1 MIFFRVT
8 QNINIKTTDGTMVN
22 YFKFK
27 EPSNLENET
36 LYISTYDD
44 FKDLR
49 EIFSKVDKEKYF
61 AKVFNE
67 EKVRTLAN
75 FPIELGITNVD
86 EYNNKENSSNSTC
99 QNIKKV
105 DIYKQLKNIQK
116 DEITIAI
123 IGGVGVSISQ
133 IVSSCTALRILHKK
147 LKQIYKNI
155 KFDIYLNASNNSYYT
170 REKQIYQTQEYINNV
185 LPLSITAK
193 KLCEYDYFIDNSL
206 SINFLGLDFL
216 NYVDAWLFRFG
227 IDYEKISDNQKYNQ
241 LNLSGYKVQDILRDK
256 INEAKSK
263 GKLLLFHPYSANINK
278 SIPQTIA
285 VDILKELL
293 LKADDYMII
302 STLLID
308 SKIKDDRFVDLTKES
323 KNLNDFMYIISSM
336 DKIIT
341 ADTSTYH
348 ISDAFMIPTITIFTD
363 ENYLKKIKYFKYTK
377 AILIKDKSKNLSKFI
392 YENDS
397 LIINKFESWNKLK
410 VNRIIKLLDTFWY
423 NSGLKKY
430 KKG

>member
-36 LYISTYDD
+36 LYVSTNDD

-49 EIFSKVDKEKYF
+49 EIFSKVDKDKYF
-61 AKVFNE
+61 AKVFND
-67 EKVRTLAN
+67 EKIRTLEN

-86 EYNNKENSSNSTC
+86 EYNNKENSSKVTC
-99 QNIKKV
+99 QDIKKV

-116 DEITIAI
+116 DEVTVAI
-123 IGGVGVSISQ
+123 IGGLGFSISQ
-133 IVSSCTALRILHKK
+133 VLSSCTALRILHKK

-170 REKQIYQTQEYINNV
+170 REKQIYQTQEYINNI
-185 LPLSITAK
+185 LPLSITVK

-227 IDYEKISDNQKYNQ
+227 IDYEKIADNEKYNQ
-241 LNLSGYKVQDILRDK
+241 LNLSNYKVQDSLKNKLIDL
-256 INEAKSK
+256 KSK

-293 LKADDYMII
+293 LKADDYLII

-363 ENYLKKIKYFKYTK
+363 NNYLKKIKYYKYIK
-377 AILIKDKSKNLSKFI
+377 PILIKDKSKNLSKFV

-397 LIINKFESWNKLK
+397 LTINKFESWNKLK
-410 VNRIIKLLDTFWY
+410 VNRIIKLLDTF
-423 NSGLKKY
+423 
-430 KKG
+430 

>member
-49 EIFSKVDKEKYF
+49 EIFSKVDKDKYF

-363 ENYLKKIKYFKYTK
+363 SNYLKKIKYYKYIK
-377 AILIKDKSKNLSKFI
+377 PILIKDKSKNLSKFV

-397 LIINKFESWNKLK
+397 LTINKFESWNKLK
-410 VNRIIKLLDTFWY
+410 VNRIIKLLDTF
-423 NSGLKKY
+423 
-430 KKG
+430 

>member
-49 EIFSKVDKEKYF
+49 EIFSKVDKDKYF

-67 EKVRTLAN
+67 EKVRTLRN
-75 FPIELGITNVD
+75 FPIELGITNID
-86 EYNNKENSSNSTC
+86 EYNSRENSTITY
-99 QNIKKV
+99 QDIKKV

-116 DEITIAI
+116 DEITVAI
-123 IGGVGVSISQ
+123 IGGVGLSISQ
-133 IVSSCTALRILHKK
+133 TISSCTALRILHKK

-363 ENYLKKIKYFKYTK
+363 SDYLKKIKYYKYIK
-377 AILIKDKSKNLSKFI
+377 PILIKDKSKNLSKFV

-397 LIINKFESWNKLK
+397 LTINKFESWNKLK
-410 VNRIIKLLDTFWY
+410 VDRIIKLLDTF
-423 NSGLKKY
+423 
-430 KKG
+430 

>member
-49 EIFSKVDKEKYF
+49 EIFSRVDKDKYF

-67 EKVRTLAN
+67 EKIRALEN
-75 FPIELGITNVD
+75 FPIELGITNID
-86 EYNNKENSSNSTC
+86 EYNSRENSAITYHD
-99 QNIKKV
+99 IKKV

-116 DEITIAI
+116 DEITVAI
-123 IGGVGVSISQ
+123 IGGVGLSISQ
-133 IVSSCTALRILHKK
+133 TISSCTALRILHKK

-170 REKQIYQTQEYINNV
+170 REKQIYQTQEYINNI
-185 LPLSITAK
+185 LPLSVTVK

-216 NYVDAWLFRFG
+216 NYVDAWLFKFG
-227 IDYEKISDNQKYNQ
+227 IDYKKIVDDEKYNQ
-241 LNLSGYKVQDILRDK
+241 INLSNYQASDTLKNKLIDL
-256 INEAKSK
+256 KSK

-363 ENYLKKIKYFKYTK
+363 SDYLKKIKYYKYIK
-377 AILIKDKSKNLSKFI
+377 PILIKDKSKNLSKFI

-397 LIINKFESWNKLK
+397 LTINKFESWNKLK
-410 VNRIIKLLDTFWY
+410 VNRIIKLLDTF
-423 NSGLKKY
+423 
-430 KKG
+430 

>member
-49 EIFSKVDKEKYF
+49 EIFSRVDKDKYF

-67 EKVRTLAN
+67 EKIRALEN
-75 FPIELGITNVD
+75 FPIELGITNID
-86 EYNNKENSSNSTC
+86 EYNSRENSN
-99 QNIKKV
+99 NIYQDIKAV
-105 DIYKQLKNIQK
+105 DIYKQLKNIKK
-116 DEITIAI
+116 DEICIAI
-123 IGGVGVSISQ
+123 IGGVGKSISET
-133 IVSSCTALRILHKK
+133 ISSCTALRILHKK
-147 LKQIYKNI
+147 LKEIYKNI

-170 REKQIYQTQEYINNV
+170 REKQIYQTQEYINNI
-185 LPLSITAK
+185 LPLSVTVK

-216 NYVDAWLFRFG
+216 NYVDAWLFKFG
-227 IDYEKISDNQKYNQ
+227 IDYKKIVDDEKYNQ
-241 LNLSGYKVQDILRDK
+241 INLSNYQASDSLKNKLIDL
-256 INEAKSK
+256 KSK

-363 ENYLKKIKYFKYTK
+363 SDYLKKIKYYKYIK
-377 AILIKDKSKNLSKFI
+377 PILIKDKSKNLSKFI

-397 LIINKFESWNKLK
+397 LTINKFESWNKLK
-410 VNRIIKLLDTFWY
+410 VNRIIKLLDTF
-423 NSGLKKY
+423 
-430 KKG
+430 

>member
-49 EIFSKVDKEKYF
+49 EIFSRVDKDKYF

-67 EKVRTLAN
+67 EKIRALEN
-75 FPIELGITNVD
+75 FPIELGMTNID
-86 EYNNKENSSNSTC
+86 EYNSRENSTITY
-99 QNIKKV
+99 QDIKKV

-116 DEITIAI
+116 DEISIAI
-123 IGGVGVSISQ
+123 IGGVGLSISQ
-133 IVSSCTALRILHKK
+133 TISSCTALRILHKK

-170 REKQIYQTQEYINNV
+170 REKQIYETQEYINNI
-185 LPLSITAK
+185 LPLSVTVK

-216 NYVDAWLFRFG
+216 NYVDAWLFKFG
-227 IDYEKISDNQKYNQ
+227 IDYEKIVDDEKYNQ
-241 LNLSGYKVQDILRDK
+241 INLSNYKASDNLKNKLIDL
-256 INEAKSK
+256 KSK

-323 KNLNDFMYIISSM
+323 KNLNDFMYIISFM

-363 ENYLKKIKYFKYTK
+363 NDYLKKIKYYKYIK
-377 AILIKDKSKNLSKFI
+377 PILIKDKSKNLSKFV

-397 LIINKFESWNKLK
+397 LTVNKFESWNKLK
-410 VNRIIKLLDTFWY
+410 VNRIIKLLDTF
-423 NSGLKKY
+423 
-430 KKG
+430 

>member
-49 EIFSKVDKEKYF
+49 EIFSRVDKDKYF

-67 EKVRTLAN
+67 EKIRALEN
-75 FPIELGITNVD
+75 FPIELGITNID
-86 EYNNKENSSNSTC
+86 EYNSRENSTITY
-99 QNIKKV
+99 QDIKKV

-116 DEITIAI
+116 DEISIAI
-123 IGGVGVSISQ
+123 IGGVGLSISQ
-133 IVSSCTALRILHKK
+133 TISSCTALRILHKK

-170 REKQIYQTQEYINNV
+170 REKQIYETQEYINNI
-185 LPLSITAK
+185 LPLSITVK

-216 NYVDAWLFRFG
+216 NYVDAWLFKFG
-227 IDYEKISDNQKYNQ
+227 IDYEKIVDDEKYNQ
-241 LNLSGYKVQDILRDK
+241 INLSKYKASDNLKNKLIDL
-256 INEAKSK
+256 KSK

-363 ENYLKKIKYFKYTK
+363 SDYLKKIKYFKYIK
-377 AILIKDKSKNLSKFI
+377 PILIKDKSKNLSKFV

-397 LIINKFESWNKLK
+397 LTINKFESWNKLK
-410 VNRIIKLLDTFWY
+410 VNRIIKLLDTF
-423 NSGLKKY
+423 
-430 KKG
+430 

>member
-1 MIFFRVT
+1 MIFFRVS
-8 QNINIKTTDGTMVN
+8 QDINVKATDGTLIN
-22 YFKFK
+22 YFKLK
-27 EPSNLENET
+27 EPSAMENET
-36 LYISTYDD
+36 IYITTYDD
-44 FKDLR
+44 YNDLK

-61 AKVFNE
+61 PRVLNE
-67 EKVRTLAN
+67 NRVRTLEN
-75 FPIELGITNVD
+75 FPIELGILNIS
-86 EYNNKENSSNSTC
+86 EYDNRENLNKTTF
-99 QNIKKV
+99 QNIEKV
-105 DIYKQLKNIQK
+105 DIYKQLRKSAKN
-116 DEITIAI
+116 EISIVI
-123 IGGVGVSISQ
+123 IGGVGRSIGET
-133 IVSSCTALRILHKK
+133 ISSCTALRILHKK
-147 LKQIYKNI
+147 LKEVYKNI
-155 KFDIYLNASNNSYYT
+155 KMDIYLNASNNSFYT
-170 REKQIYQTQEYINNV
+170 REKQIYQTQEYINNI
-185 LPLSITAK
+185 LPLSITSK

-206 SINFLGLDFL
+206 SMRFLGLDFT

-410 VNRIIKLLDTFWY
+410 VNRIIKLLDTF
-423 NSGLKKY
+423 
-430 KKG
+430 

>member
-49 EIFSKVDKEKYF
+49 EIFSRVDKDKYF

-67 EKVRTLAN
+67 EKIRALEN
-75 FPIELGITNVD
+75 FPIELGITNID
-86 EYNNKENSSNSTC
+86 EYNSRENSTISY
-99 QNIKKV
+99 QDIKKV
-105 DIYKQLKNIQK
+105 DIYKQLKNIKK
-116 DEITIAI
+116 DEITVAI
-123 IGGVGVSISQ
+123 IGGVGLSISQ
-133 IVSSCTALRILHKK
+133 TISSCTALRILHKK

-170 REKQIYQTQEYINNV
+170 REKQIYQTQEYINNI
-185 LPLSITAK
+185 LPLSVTVK

-216 NYVDAWLFRFG
+216 NYVDAWLFKFG
-227 IDYEKISDNQKYNQ
+227 IDYEKIIDDEKYNQ
-241 LNLSGYKVQDILRDK
+241 INLSNYKASDNLKNKLIDL
-256 INEAKSK
+256 KSK

-363 ENYLKKIKYFKYTK
+363 NNYLKKIKYYKYIK
-377 AILIKDKSKNLSKFI
+377 PILIKDKSKNLSKFV

-397 LIINKFESWNKLK
+397 LTINKFESWNKLK
-410 VNRIIKLLDTFWY
+410 VNRIIKLLDTF
-423 NSGLKKY
+423 
-430 KKG
+430 

>member
-49 EIFSKVDKEKYF
+49 EIFSKVDKDKYF

-170 REKQIYQTQEYINNV
+170 REKQIYQTQEYINNI
-185 LPLSITAK
+185 LPLSITVK

-216 NYVDAWLFRFG
+216 NYVDAWLFKFG
-227 IDYEKISDNQKYNQ
+227 IDYEKIADNEKYNQ
-241 LNLSGYKVQDILRDK
+241 LNLSNYKVQDSLKNKLIDL
-256 INEAKSK
+256 KSK

-363 ENYLKKIKYFKYTK
+363 SDYLKKIKYYKYIK
-377 AILIKDKSKNLSKFI
+377 PILIKDKSKNLSKFV

-397 LIINKFESWNKLK
+397 LTINKFESWNKLK
-410 VNRIIKLLDTFWY
+410 VDRIIKLLDTF
-423 NSGLKKY
+423 
-430 KKG
+430 

>member
-49 EIFSKVDKEKYF
+49 EIFSRVDKDKYF

-67 EKVRTLAN
+67 EKIRALEN
-75 FPIELGITNVD
+75 FPIELGITNID
-86 EYNNKENSSNSTC
+86 EYNSRENSTISY
-99 QNIKKV
+99 QDIKKV
-105 DIYKQLKNIQK
+105 DIYKQLKNIKK
-116 DEITIAI
+116 DEITVAI
-123 IGGVGVSISQ
+123 IGGVGLSISQ
-133 IVSSCTALRILHKK
+133 TISSCTALRILHKK

-170 REKQIYQTQEYINNV
+170 REKQIYQTQEYINNI
-185 LPLSITAK
+185 LPLSVTVK

-216 NYVDAWLFRFG
+216 NYVDAWLFKFG
-227 IDYEKISDNQKYNQ
+227 IDYEKIVDDEKYNQ
-241 LNLSGYKVQDILRDK
+241 INLSNYQASDGLKNKLIDL
-256 INEAKSK
+256 KSK
-263 GKLLLFHPYSANINK
+263 GRLLLFHPYSANINK

-363 ENYLKKIKYFKYTK
+363 SDYLKKIKYYKYIK
-377 AILIKDKSKNLSKFI
+377 PILIKDKSKNLSKFV

-397 LIINKFESWNKLK
+397 LTINKFESWNKLK
-410 VNRIIKLLDTFWY
+410 VNRIIKLLDTF
-423 NSGLKKY
+423 
-430 KKG
+430 

>member
-44 FKDLR
+44 FEDLR
-49 EIFSKVDKEKYF
+49 EIFSRVDKDKYF

-67 EKVRTLAN
+67 EKVRTLVD

-86 EYNNKENSSNSTC
+86 EYANKNSTNITC

-170 REKQIYQTQEYINNV
+170 REKQIYQTQEYINNI
-185 LPLSITAK
+185 LPLSITVK

-216 NYVDAWLFRFG
+216 NYVDAWLFKFG
-227 IDYEKISDNQKYNQ
+227 IDYEKIADNEKYNQ
-241 LNLSGYKVQDILRDK
+241 LNLSNYKVQDSLKNKLIDL
-256 INEAKSK
+256 KSK

-293 LKADDYMII
+293 LKADDYMIV

-308 SKIKDDRFVDLTKES
+308 LKIKDDRFLDLTKES

-363 ENYLKKIKYFKYTK
+363 ENYLKKIKYFKYIK
-377 AILIKDKSKNLSKFI
+377 PMLIKDKSKNLSKFI

-410 VNRIIKLLDTFWY
+410 VNRIIKLLDTF
-423 NSGLKKY
+423 
-430 KKG
+430 

>member
-49 EIFSKVDKEKYF
+49 EIFSKVDKDKYF

-170 REKQIYQTQEYINNV
+170 REKQIYQTQEYINNI
-185 LPLSITAK
+185 LPLSITVK

-410 VNRIIKLLDTFWY
+410 VNRIIKLLDTF
-423 NSGLKKY
+423 
-430 KKG
+430 

>member
-49 EIFSKVDKEKYF
+49 EIFSRVDKDKYF

-67 EKVRTLAN
+67 EKIRALEN
-75 FPIELGITNVD
+75 FPIELGITNID
-86 EYNNKENSSNSTC
+86 EYNSRENSTITY
-99 QNIKKV
+99 QDIKKV

-116 DEITIAI
+116 DEITVAI
-123 IGGVGVSISQ
+123 IGGVGLSISQ
-133 IVSSCTALRILHKK
+133 TISSCTALRILHKK

-170 REKQIYQTQEYINNV
+170 REKQIYQTQEYINNI
-185 LPLSITAK
+185 LPLSVTVK

-216 NYVDAWLFRFG
+216 NYVDAWLFKFG
-227 IDYEKISDNQKYNQ
+227 IDYEKIVDDEKYNQ
-241 LNLSGYKVQDILRDK
+241 INLSNYQASDGLKNKLIDL
-256 INEAKSK
+256 KSK
-263 GKLLLFHPYSANINK
+263 GRLLLFHPYSANINK

-308 SKIKDDRFVDLTKES
+308 SKIKDDRFFDLTKES

-363 ENYLKKIKYFKYTK
+363 SDYLKKIKYYKYIK
-377 AILIKDKSKNLSKFI
+377 PILIKDKSKNLSKFV

-397 LIINKFESWNKLK
+397 LTINKFESWNKLK
-410 VNRIIKLLDTFWY
+410 VNRIIKLLDTF
-423 NSGLKKY
+423 
-430 KKG
+430 

>member
-49 EIFSKVDKEKYF
+49 EIFSRVDKDKYF

-67 EKVRTLAN
+67 EKIRALEN
-75 FPIELGITNVD
+75 FPIELGITNID
-86 EYNNKENSSNSTC
+86 EYNSRENSTITY
-99 QNIKKV
+99 QDIKKV
-105 DIYKQLKNIQK
+105 DIFKQLKNIQK
-116 DEITIAI
+116 DEITVAI
-123 IGGVGVSISQ
+123 IGGVGLSISQ
-133 IVSSCTALRILHKK
+133 TISSCTALRILHKK

-170 REKQIYQTQEYINNV
+170 REKQIYQTQEYINNI
-185 LPLSITAK
+185 LPLSVTVK

-216 NYVDAWLFRFG
+216 NYVDAWLFKFG
-227 IDYEKISDNQKYNQ
+227 IDYEKIVDDEKYNQ
-241 LNLSGYKVQDILRDK
+241 INLSNYQASDGLKNKLIDL
-256 INEAKSK
+256 KSK
-263 GKLLLFHPYSANINK
+263 GRLLLFHPYSANINK

-308 SKIKDDRFVDLTKES
+308 SKIKDDRFFDLTKES

-363 ENYLKKIKYFKYTK
+363 SDYLKKIKYYKYIK
-377 AILIKDKSKNLSKFI
+377 PILIKDKSKNLSKFV

-397 LIINKFESWNKLK
+397 LTINKFESWNKLK
-410 VNRIIKLLDTFWY
+410 VNRIIKLLDTF
-423 NSGLKKY
+423 
-430 KKG
+430 

>member
-67 EKVRTLAN
+67 EKVRTLRN
-75 FPIELGITNVD
+75 FPIELGITNID
-86 EYNNKENSSNSTC
+86 EYNSRENSTITY
-99 QNIKKV
+99 QDIKKV

-116 DEITIAI
+116 DEITVAI
-123 IGGVGVSISQ
+123 IGGVGLSISQ
-133 IVSSCTALRILHKK
+133 TISSCTALRILHKK

-170 REKQIYQTQEYINNV
+170 REKQIYQTQEYINNI
-185 LPLSITAK
+185 LPLSITVK

-216 NYVDAWLFRFG
+216 NYVDAWLFKFG
-227 IDYEKISDNQKYNQ
+227 IDYEKIIDDEKYNQ
-241 LNLSGYKVQDILRDK
+241 INLSNYKASDNLKNKLIDL
-256 INEAKSK
+256 KSK

-363 ENYLKKIKYFKYTK
+363 SDYLKKIKYYKYIK
-377 AILIKDKSKNLSKFI
+377 PILIKDKSKNLSKFV

-397 LIINKFESWNKLK
+397 LTINKFESWNKLK
-410 VNRIIKLLDTFWY
+410 VNRIIKLLDSF
-423 NSGLKKY
+423 
-430 KKG
+430 

>member
-27 EPSNLENET
+27 EPSNLENKT

-49 EIFSKVDKEKYF
+49 EIFSKVDKDKYF

-105 DIYKQLKNIQK
+105 DIYKQLKNIKK

-133 IVSSCTALRILHKK
+133 IVSSCTALRLLHEK
-147 LKQIYKNI
+147 LNFFYKNL
-155 KFDIYLNASNNSYYT
+155 KFDVYLNASNNSYYT

-185 LPLSITAK
+185 LPLSITVK

-256 INEAKSK
+256 INEAKLK

-293 LKADDYMII
+293 LKADDYMIV

-308 SKIKDDRFVDLTKES
+308 LKIKDDRFIDLTKES

-341 ADTSTYH
+341 VDTSTYH

-410 VNRIIKLLDTFWY
+410 VNRIIKLLDTF
-423 NSGLKKY
+423 
-430 KKG
+430 